1 MNAPAAI
8 ISTGVGV
15 AFFAAASVF
24 YYQPSFIKI
33 DPIELLTSHHSK
45 ARAAVSRLLL
55 KPASAE
61 FDGLR
66 SVAVGKAKYVCGT
79 VNAKDGTDTYAGA
92 RAFVYTVAIDF
103 ARIDDDGQIASIHD
117 SYRPCPVAEEEVLA
131 KQQKL
136 EISPLQMEI
145 AKTIQKAIPTADT
158 STLSN
163 LSSQF
168 SQAGSGSAGTSPE
181 QLARSGGLSSA
192 TGLQAQG
199 PFKTTLENEAEWR
212 SDRLPAAWPVFPP
225 GHALAKPGEKRG
237 NLEAVAAAKDIEDR
251 WAQFKAGNVHAR
263 PSSAE
268 INEAQR
274 SLMLIDP
281 KADEFTQAWAAFV
294 RLRKIDREAQS

>member
-8 ISTGVGV
+8 ISAGVGV

-24 YYQPSFIKI
+24 YYQPSFINI
-33 DPIELLTSHHSK
+33 DPIDLLTTHNSK

-61 FDGLR
+61 FSGLR
-66 SVAVGKAKYVCGT
+66 SVEVDKAKYVCGS
-79 VNAKDGTDTYAGA
+79 VNAKDRTDSYAGA

-103 ARIDDDGQIASIHD
+103 ARIDDDGQIATKHD
-117 SYRPCPVAEEEVLA
+117 AYRACPVSEEEALA

-136 EISPLQMEI
+136 EISPRQMEI

-158 STLSN
+158 SALTN

-168 SQAGSGSAGTSPE
+168 SQSGSAGTGGSPE
-181 QLARSGGLSSA
+181 QLAKSSGPSSA
-192 TGLQAQG
+192 TGVQAQG
-199 PFKTTLENEAEWR
+199 PFKTTLDSESEWR
-212 SDRLPAAWPVFPP
+212 SDRPPAAWPVFPP
-225 GHALAKPGEKRG
+225 GHALAKPGGKRG
-237 NLEAVAAAKDIEDR
+237 NAEAIAAAKDIENR
-251 WAQFKAGNVHAR
+251 WAQSKAGNVGAR

-268 INEAQR
+268 ISDALR

-281 KADEFTQAWAAFV
+281 KADEFAQAWATFV